1 MLLSEME
8 TDAHG
13 SSVNYRFV
21 ADLAVG
27 SSCQTTKLK
36 SEAAFFMS
44 NADTLCFVYKSG
56 LREKY
61 KKVSF

>member
-1 MLLSEME
+1 ME

-21 ADLAVG
+21 ADLAFG
-27 SSCQTTKLK
+27 SCCQTAKLK
-36 SEAAFFMS
+36 SEAAFFS
-44 NADTLCFVYKSG
+44 ESADTLCFVYMSG